1 MPRRLRKT
9 LQGTVFHVMN
19 RAVRR
24 NVLFECPRD
33 YDAFVDIVVQG
44 LRQSNVKIIAYC
56 LMPNHWHFVVICERI
71 AHLSKWMHWVESTHA
86 NRWNGAHGTRGT
98 GAVYQDRFKA
108 VPVQKNRSVVRVCR
122 YVERNALRSGLVG
135 SSELWRWS
143 SLYATCNN
151 CVVIPLDEWPIPRP
165 DNWRE
170 VVNLPETPAEFDD
183 LRRMIRRNQP
193 IGSPAW
199 QEAVAPFI
207 GQSMRGKGRPKTAQR
222 KMDPTP

>member
-1 MPRRLRKT
+1 MPKRLRKN

-24 NVLFECPRD
+24 TVLFETERD
-33 YDAFVDIVVQG
+33 YDAFVQLAVESLEKAPI
-44 LRQSNVKIIAYC
+44 KIIAYC
-56 LMPNHWHFVVICERI
+56 LMPNHWHFVTICERI
-71 AHLSKWMHWVESTHA
+71 AHLSNWMHWLESTHA

-108 VPVQKNRSVVRVCR
+108 VPVQKNRSLIRACR
-122 YVERNALRSGLVG
+122 YVERNALRAGLVER
-135 SSELWRWS
+135 SELWRWS
-143 SLYATCNN
+143 SLYSTWNN
-151 CVVIPLDEWPIPRP
+151 CVVIPLSEWPITRP
-165 DNWRE
+165 SNWRE
-170 VVNLPETPAEFDD
+170 LVNLPETEAEFDD

-207 GQSMRGKGRPKTAQR
+207 GQTMKGKGRPKKPSQN
-222 KMDPTP
+222 